1 MPELWQPKPLYGTCD
16 DEILGNGG
24 GWRHIDALTRLS
36 IHESGHAVAHHVLG
50 RDCAGILI
58 FPSINV
64 GVVYHNSHARL
75 DALME
80 GEPLDAWPE
89 EFWHFATIC
98 FAGPAAELRLM
109 VERRGYR
116 NMECSCWG
124 DYEDVAS
131 RYSEASAIIGRLY
144 AEDAVEPAWN
154 AAKAF
159 IANETNWGAVLAL
172 AEALRRHRR
181 RRGGVMPGWRVRQ
194 ILEKVLPRRA

>member
-50 RDCAGILI
+50 RDCTGILI
-58 FPSINV
+58 FPSFNV
-64 GVVYHNSHARL
+64 GAVYHNSHARL

-89 EFWHFATIC
+89 EYWHFATIC

-131 RYSEASAIIGRLY
+131 RYSEASAIIGRSLSS
-144 AEDAVEPAWN
+144 PHG
-154 AAKAF
+154 
-159 IANETNWGAVLAL
+159 TRRRRSSRTRRTGAR
-172 AEALRRHRR
+172 LRRHRR

-194 ILEKVLPRRA
+194 ILAKVLPRRP